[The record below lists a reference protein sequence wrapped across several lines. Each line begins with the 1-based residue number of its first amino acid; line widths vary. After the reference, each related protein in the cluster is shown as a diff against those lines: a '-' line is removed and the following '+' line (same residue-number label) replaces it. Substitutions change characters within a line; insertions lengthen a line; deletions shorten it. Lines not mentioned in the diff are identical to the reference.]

1 MSYTFTI
8 APVTPETFSQAG
20 GFMRTPGGTPTPG
33 DLYAGIPVQPGLRRL
48 PPKGAGC
55 RESPVS
61 SDGWGSLW
69 EWSAFGRA
77 GLTICMYCPGVR
89 AGAMARRCCASPWPM
104 GDGGSP
110 SSPPTPEQLDSMR
123 SMDFLRAAESGSGKS
138 VGTDFGETL

>member
-20 GFMRTPGGTPTPG
+20 GVYEDAWRDSHRGICTPEF
-33 DLYAGIPVQPGLRRL
+33 LYSRDCAAYLQKERDAGKALFL
-48 PPKGAGC
+48 
-55 RESPVS
+55 
-61 SDGWGSLW
+61 LW

-123 SMDFLRAAESGSGKS
+123 SMDFLRAAESSSGKIC
-138 VGTDFGETL
+138 GN